1 MRIAFTKELIGFVIL
16 LGIATGAIVADDL
29 PPQTPAK
36 ATETTKREPITVRM
50 TVYPALPPTVVMKHR
65 LLPGYL
71 DKIDGNAA
79 IQYLKGGLSE
89 SLGTRLQERQ
99 EQIGDLLDGELKDFD
114 AEKAGTVLAEIGDN
128 TFEYLR
134 LASRRRDVDWGMPF
148 QEHRIYE
155 ILIPEVQQ
163 MRQYGYYLALRA
175 RLQIAEGKIDDAI
188 ATLRVGYSLARHI
201 AEGPTLINGLVGV
214 AIGAMMN
221 QQLRELQARPE
232 MENLYWTL
240 AALPDPLIDL
250 RTAMEVE
257 ADGVFVMFPQL
268 KDVAT
273 ADLTPEQWNARLWEF
288 MRSLSSL
295 TPLLSEGD
303 TQDWKG
309 KLMEGV
315 GAAMIVTTFLPKAK
329 SDLEAMGWSKERLAT
344 MAPAQVVL
352 LHVSEVYQELRD
364 ATFKWFHV
372 PYWKAQTP
380 DEEKEILAGGKLRNE
395 IIPLARLLMPAVN
408 AARFAAMRSS
418 RDMAA
423 MQTVEALRAYAAE
436 HDGKLPAKLE
446 DITKYP
452 VPLDPTRGA
461 LFDYRVDGK
470 TFTLESPAPPSRQK
484 SDGLRYIVTLAERTK
499 DMPKAGERLEKT
511 RSTSKYDKPVQ
522 PATAEKEPGAKEKQT
537 GATKDTSKVAGGIVR
552 ALSKNPIAEA
562 LESSRRTK
570 SINNMRQLALA
581 LHNYHDSYKA
591 LPPPVILSKDGKPL
605 LSWRVAILPYVEAQ
619 ELYDKFHLNEPWDSE
634 HNKKLIAEMP
644 DVFRS
649 PSAKPIPMGK
659 TVYLLPRGDGTM
671 FEGAQGVRFSAVKDG
686 ISTTIM
692 IVEAKADQAVEWTK
706 PDDINVDLADPF
718 RNILG
723 LRGDVFL
730 AAFGDASV
738 RTLSRH
744 MDKENLK
751 AMFTPAGGERVK

>member
-1 MRIAFTKELIGFVIL
+1 
-16 LGIATGAIVADDL
+16 
-29 PPQTPAK
+29 
-36 ATETTKREPITVRM
+36 
-50 TVYPALPPTVVMKHR
+50 MKHR

-99 EQIGDLLDGELKDFD
+99 EQIGELLDGEMKDFD
-114 AEKAGTVLAEIGDN
+114 SEKARALLAEIGDT

-163 MRQYGYYLALRA
+163 MRQYGRYLALRA
-175 RLQIAEGKIDDAI
+175 RLQIADGKIEDAI

-221 QQLRELQARPE
+221 QQLRELQSRPE

-273 ADLTPEQWNARLWEF
+273 ADLTPEQWNSRLWEF

-303 TQDWKG
+303 AKDWKG

-329 SDLEAMGWSKERLAT
+329 TDLEAMGWSKERLAA

-352 LHVSEVYQELRD
+352 LHIAEVYQELRD

-372 PYWKAQTP
+372 PYWQAQTA
-380 DEEKEILAGGKLRNE
+380 DEEKEMLSGGKLRNE
-395 IIPLARLLMPAVN
+395 IIPLARLLLPAVN

-418 RDMAA
+418 RDLAA
-423 MQTVEALRAYAAE
+423 MQTVEAVRAYAAE

-446 DITKYP
+446 DISKYP
-452 VPLDPTRGA
+452 VPLDPTKGA

-499 DMPKAGERLEKT
+499 DTLKAGQRVEKV
-511 RSTSKYDKPVQ
+511 RSKSKSVTPVQ
-522 PATAEKEPGAKEKQT
+522 GASTEKAQPIKETQT
-537 GATKDTSKVAGGIVR
+537 SAQSGTSKVAGGIAR
-552 ALSKNPIAEA
+552 ALAKNPIAEA
-562 LESSRRTK
+562 LESSRRSK
-570 SINNMRQLALA
+570 SINNMRRLALA
-581 LHNYHDSYKA
+581 LNNYHDSYKT
-591 LPPPVILSKDGKPL
+591 LPRPAILSKAGEPL
-605 LSWRVAILPYVEAQ
+605 LSWRVLVLPYVDEQA
-619 ELYDKFHLNEPWDSE
+619 LYDKFHLDEPWDSE

-649 PSAKPIPMGK
+649 PAAKPIPSGK
-659 TVYLLPRGDGTM
+659 TVYLVPRGEGTM
-671 FEGAQGVRFSAVKDG
+671 FEGPQGTPFSAVKDG

-692 IVEAKADQAVEWTK
+692 IVEANAEKAVEWTK
-706 PDDINVDLADPF
+706 PDDITIDWGDPF
-718 RNILG
+718 PNLLG
-723 LRGDVFL
+723 LRGDEFL

-738 RTLSRH
+738 RALSRH
-744 MDKENLK
+744 MNKENLK
-751 AMFTPAGGERVK
+751 AMFTPAGGERVR